1 MGLPTSQIQF
11 ENPFERLKRQQE
23 IMRGFQ
29 NLTEVSKNL
38 EHQLMFGLLPTICQD
53 RLDDLE
59 DLHHFE
65 ESILNESD
73 NESEN
78 SDDLIGLDELAS
90 LISKGYEDI
99 RASNPDIW
107 YHEKQI
113 DEVITKVIKRESFR
127 AFEELMSPFVGLQ
140 GVDIQIEA
148 LLLAAKFVPFVP
160 KIVSNIQNW
169 VTTNLNLSILNL
181 ENYTAKPT
189 TVNDFAKAN
198 KCQSDKP
205 LFRPNEIHS
214 SSSIHSIGMRYALI
228 NHQFY
233 VSAGIWS
240 RESTRDVPK
249 SNLNDSG

>member
-11 ENPFERLKRQQE
+11 ENLFERLKRQQE

-38 EHQLMFGLLPTICQD
+38 EHQLIFGLLPTVCQD

-59 DLHHFE
+59 DLHHYE

-73 NESEN
+73 NESEI

-140 GVDIQIEA
+140 GVDFQMEA

-160 KIVSNIQNW
+160 RIASNIQYW
-169 VTTNLNLSILNL
+169 VTTNFNLSTMQL
-181 ENYTAKPT
+181 ENY
-189 TVNDFAKAN
+189 
-198 KCQSDKP
+198 
-205 LFRPNEIHS
+205 IHS
-214 SSSIHSIGMRYALI
+214 L
-228 NHQFY
+228 
-233 VSAGIWS
+233 
-240 RESTRDVPK
+240 
-249 SNLNDSG
+249 L